1 MIDSRL
7 TPLPLLAF
15 ALRTGRGFHRNQGL
29 LLAGAIAY
37 YALLSLLPLLI
48 LSVVGLSHLVERSV
62 LLDTIAFYLDWL
74 LPSLADGLVA
84 DIAGFLD
91 RRTTISL
98 VMLGTLL
105 FFSSLAFSV
114 LEKAMAVIFA
124 HRGKDQE
131 RHALVS
137 AILPYCLVIVLGIA
151 LLLLTLG
158 TLALQTLAG
167 ENLVLLGQRWSLS
180 GVAGSL
186 FPFLGVALISLVL
199 AAIYLIVPV
208 GRTRLRHALLG
219 GLAGALLWEVVR
231 HGLIWYFATIS
242 KIGVVYGSL
251 ATAVVLL
258 FFMELAAVLLLLG
271 AQVIAELEQSA
282 AAE

>member
-1 MIDSRL
+1 MPIAQFMQ
-7 TPLPLLAF
+7 LPLLAF
-15 ALRTGRGFHRNQGL
+15 VLRTGRGFRRNQGL

-48 LSVVGLSHLVERSV
+48 LSVVGLSQLVERGV
-62 LLDTIAFYLDWL
+62 LLDTVALYLDWL
-74 LPSLADGLVA
+74 LPSLADNLIADVA
-84 DIAGFLD
+84 HFLD
-91 RRTTISL
+91 RRRSISL

-105 FFSSLAFSV
+105 FFSSQAFSV

-124 HRGKDQE
+124 HRGRKQE

-137 AILPYCLVIVLGIA
+137 AILPYCLVVVLGIA
-151 LLLLTLG
+151 LLLLTFG
-158 TLALQTLAG
+158 TLALQTLAD
-167 ENLVLLGQRWSLS
+167 EKLILLGQRWSLS
-180 GVAGSL
+180 GVVGFL
-186 FPFLGVALISLVL
+186 FPVLGIALVSLVL

-208 GRTRLRHALLG
+208 GRTRWRHALLG
-219 GLAGALLWEVVR
+219 GLAGALLWEVLR
-231 HGLIWYFATIS
+231 HGLIWYFTSVS

-258 FFMELAAVLLLLG
+258 FFMEMAAVLLLLG

>member
-1 MIDSRL
+1 MSGFQL

-15 ALRTGRGFHRNQGL
+15 AMRTLRGFRRNQGL

-48 LSVVGLSHLVERSV
+48 LSVVGLSHLVERGV
-62 LLDTIAFYLDWL
+62 LLDTIAMYLDWL

-114 LEKAMAVIFA
+114 LEKAMAVIFV
-124 HRGKDQE
+124 HRGRDQE

-137 AILPYCLVIVLGIA
+137 AILPYSLVIVLGIA

-167 ENLVLLGQRWSLS
+167 ESLVLLGQRWSLS
-180 GVAGSL
+180 SVAGFL
-186 FPFLGVALISLVL
+186 FPLLGVALISIVL

-208 GRTRLRHALLG
+208 GRTRPSHALLG
-219 GLAGALLWEVVR
+219 GLAGALLWEVLR

-282 AAE
+282 AQD